1 MVEPPDADTHAIA
14 FSSDSRVIT
23 WLGRRSSASTRI
35 TSSPIFSATVALSSS
50 SAGTIAEPPGEMPSA
65 SNAQAIVFAVNWP
78 PQAPAPGLATSS
90 SERSSSSVMLP
101 AACAPIAS
109 NTSTIVTSRS
119 RQRPGAIEPP

>member
-1 MVEPPDADTHAIA
+1 MVEPPEAQTQAIA
-14 FSSDSRVIT
+14 FSSESRVIT

-35 TSSPIFSATVALSSS
+35 TSSPIISATVALSST

-65 SNAQAIVFAVNWP
+65 SNAQAIVLAVNCP

-90 SERSSSSVMLP
+90 SSRSSSSDISP
-101 AACAPIAS
+101 AAWAPIAS
-109 NTSTIVTSRS
+109 KTSRMVTSLP